1 MTKSKKRTPV
11 GTVLTGRWGHVL
23 RPDELGVAVSPQSRF
38 AKQSTL
44 GFALHID
51 EFNEVDKGPINYS
64 TARVRVG
71 TVLFA
76 MVYAETSGYAHIG
89 LMDVSHPGSYEA
101 VMESAMTCTVNV
113 AATNGQGDIL
123 LVSLDVDDAF
133 AAVIEEIDGP
143 RQPSSHIHLLDAF
156 RFVVRHATDG
166 SLLKRLGWGAVKKRA
181 SVHLLLP
188 EANRASMAAEAP
200 VTPSAGSMQ

>member
-51 EFNEVDKGPINYS
+51 EFNEVDQGPMNYS
-64 TARVRVG
+64 TARVRIG
-71 TVLFA
+71 NTLFA
-76 MVYAETSGYAHIG
+76 MVYAETRRYAHIG
-89 LMDVSHPGSYEA
+89 VMDVSHPGSYQA
-101 VMESAMTCTVNV
+101 VMESAKFRSVNI
-113 AATNGQGDIL
+113 AATNGKGDIL

-133 AAVIEEIDGP
+133 SAVIEQMTGLREP
-143 RQPSSHIHLLDAF
+143 TPYTCLLDAF
-156 RFVVRHATDG
+156 RFVELAATDG
-166 SLLKRLGWGAVKKRA
+166 RLLNGLGWGSVKKRTSA
-181 SVHLLLP
+181 HLLLP
-188 EANRASMAAEAP
+188 AANRASMATQAP
-200 VTPSAGSMQ
+200 VTP